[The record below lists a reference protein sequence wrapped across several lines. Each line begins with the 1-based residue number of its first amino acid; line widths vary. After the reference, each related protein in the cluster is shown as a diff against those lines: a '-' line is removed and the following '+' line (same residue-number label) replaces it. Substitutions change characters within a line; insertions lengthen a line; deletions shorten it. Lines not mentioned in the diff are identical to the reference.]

1 MVQSFQR
8 VRPTSHHQTCIL
20 LHIALRPRILAPFVS
35 APGRSAL
42 IPFPIPPNCLVT
54 GQGCRSSGLDYRPLN
69 LATTRPAENSR
80 SLAPHTLKQ
89 SCFHDCTW
97 PLSTGQSPH
106 VSSPRPSWSQAR
118 HRLEVT
124 MSRCPRLSPVVSEQT
139 QPACHDAP
147 SSPAVPRLET
157 SGLDPFLPRI
167 FSSKTASPMPA
178 NGPQESQCLH
188 ISCMPCTAFSDSWL
202 LIFFF
207 AVFFPIDRQHHLVAV
222 SSNPVLLLAC
232 LFDLL
237 ECRK

>member
-97 PLSTGQSPH
+97 PLSTGQVPH
-106 VSSPRPSWSQAR
+106 VSLPRPSWSQAR

-124 MSRCPRLSPVVSEQT
+124 MPSPKPRRIRANPASMSRCTIVT
-139 QPACHDAP
+139 CCAP
-147 SSPAVPRLET
+147 SRDVWPRPILATHLLKQNGQSNARERT
-157 SGLDPFLPRI
+157 ARVTMPTHQLHAMYGFL
-167 FSSKTASPMPA
+167 
-178 NGPQESQCLH
+178 
-188 ISCMPCTAFSDSWL
+188 
-202 LIFFF
+202 
-207 AVFFPIDRQHHLVAV
+207 
-222 SSNPVLLLAC
+222 
-232 LFDLL
+232 
-237 ECRK
+237 